1 MRERVVKY
9 LTYYVALVALLLIV
23 RFATRGSELELQ
35 ALTAQAQTLVTQSS
49 QLRREISKL
58 ESPARVREW
67 AVQNKMRPFST
78 ANMTTTDLQPLQAVP
93 QVAVV
98 AQKLKVET
106 KWR

>member
-9 LTYYVALVALLLIV
+9 LTYYVALVAVLLVV
-23 RFATRGSELELQ
+23 RFATRGSEEELQ
-35 ALTAQAQTLVTQSS
+35 NLTQQSETLVTQSS
-49 QLRREISKL
+49 ELRREISKL

-78 ANMTTTDLQPLQAVP
+78 ASMTTAPLEPLQTVP
-93 QVAVV
+93 EPTVITE
-98 AQKLKVET
+98 KLKVET